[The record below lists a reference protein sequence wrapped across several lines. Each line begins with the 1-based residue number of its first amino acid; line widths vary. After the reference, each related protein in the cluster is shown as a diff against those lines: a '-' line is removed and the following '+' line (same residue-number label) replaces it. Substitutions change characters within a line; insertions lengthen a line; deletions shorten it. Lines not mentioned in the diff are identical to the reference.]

1 MLHVCNVRIAGYIQ
15 ISVELLTVNQ
25 EINNVF
31 EKYERHVNKRM
42 GSTEVPETEEDKQ
55 LREQLESFGAYEKN
69 KERTSTPTDKYV
81 I

>member
-1 MLHVCNVRIAGYIQ
+1 MLLVCNVRITRHIR

-31 EKYERHVNKRM
+31 EKYERHVSKRM
-42 GSTEVPETEEDKQ
+42 GSTEASETEEDKQ

-81 I
+81 F